1 MPPSGNP
8 VFASDFLTK
17 INRKNDL
24 LTRLNTLH
32 NSLSELS
39 QNEKDRPKSLRVVAG
54 QLVSKSILG
63 NVDREVRLLSCC
75 CIVDI
80 LRIFAPDAPYSGEE
94 LCLAFDGIIHAIR
107 GLSTY
112 DPNSGIGS
120 KIFYI
125 LNNLSTV
132 KSCSIIVYL
141 TDQGVEGANDRL
153 KEFFEALISSIR
165 TEHSD
170 AVAGHIG
177 SILQSLIEESESLDQ
192 ELLDVLLSPLLP
204 SAKQENPAAFN
215 LVQSVLRRTT
225 LAVQGPISTFVN
237 RCLAGNMCVNEQE
250 GGDGDT
256 SIIRAGDPG
265 NESDLSEHIYA
276 LIYELHKVSADIL
289 LRILPNICVQLQADE
304 SAVRLKAIRLLGRL
318 FASPHAEY
326 GVQFARNFRDFL
338 GRFVDIS
345 DDVRLEMI
353 DCGFMIICHKPLLS
367 EVVVGKF

>member
-1 MPPSGNP
+1 MAPTVNP
-8 VFASDFLTK
+8 AFASDYLTK
-17 INRKNDL
+17 ISRKNEL
-24 LTRLNTLH
+24 ITRLNTLH
-32 NSLSELS
+32 QSLSELS
-39 QNEKDRPKSLRVVAG
+39 QNEKDRPKSLRALAG
-54 QLVSKSILG
+54 QLVSKAILS
-63 NVDREVRLLSCC
+63 NADREVRLLSCC

-80 LRIFAPDAPYSGEE
+80 LRIYAPDAPYSDDE

-112 DPNSGIGS
+112 DPSSGIGS

-141 TDQGVEGANDRL
+141 ADQGVGGAYDRL
-153 KEFFEALISSIR
+153 KEFFEALVSSIR

-177 SILQSLIEESESLDQ
+177 SILQSIIEESESLDQ

-225 LAVQGPISTFVN
+225 LALQGPISTFVN
-237 RCLAGNMCVNEQE
+237 RNLAGSMCVDDEE
-250 GGDGDT
+250 EDEDLDT
-256 SIIRAGDPG
+256 SRVRGGVGGA
-265 NESDLSEHIYA
+265 ESDLSEHIYA

-318 FASPHAEY
+318 FASPHADY

-338 GRFVDIS
+338 GRFVDIA

-353 DCGFMIICHKPLLS
+353 DCGFMIICHKPQLR
-367 EVVVGKF
+367 EVVVG